1 MTGCSPGPRLQE
13 CQHGC
18 GKHLA
23 GTISVVFR
31 FISGN
36 LARGEVRAA
45 LVGLG
50 QGCRRGSFG
59 PRTGPALSGGD
70 GGRGGQWPWEQDH
83 KELQPLQPTGQ

>member
-1 MTGCSPGPRLQE
+1 MAVGSTWQAPAASSSASSL
-13 CQHGC
+13 
-18 GKHLA
+18 
-23 GTISVVFR
+23 GTWF
-31 FISGN
+31 
-36 LARGEVRAA
+36 EVRAA